1 MSVKKKENQIL
12 QWFVKPINSI
22 FRNNSCSP
30 NFASKQRYKIRPFIF
45 SFSRLKE
52 QVNIKKKIIEYCK
65 VLKIYCSG
73 YINLL
78 QRNNLKFEHVE
89 IENGFRKV
97 TPKY

>member
-52 QVNIKKKIIEYCK
+52 QVNIKKKNHRI
-65 VLKIYCSG
+65 
-73 YINLL
+73 L
-78 QRNNLKFEHVE
+78 QSPQNILFWVYKFTV
-89 IENGFRKV
+89 K
-97 TPKY
+97 K